1 MIINIV
7 KDDIA
12 IFNLVINSD
21 NNVIDF
27 TTLFISKKFY
37 IDMKLFIFSIC
48 AFRSIDIRV
57 RNIYSMFLYK
67 QLKLINSKM
76 NRSDMQFEYICY
88 ISGALYYYYSQPVP
102 RFHFTRPW
110 YNKRT
115 TY

>member
-1 MIINIV
+1 
-7 KDDIA
+7 
-12 IFNLVINSD
+12 
-21 NNVIDF
+21 
-27 TTLFISKKFY
+27 
-37 IDMKLFIFSIC
+37 
-48 AFRSIDIRV
+48 
-57 RNIYSMFLYK
+57 MFLYK
-67 QLKLINSKM
+67 RLNFIHKINKILKYCIQFNNKRKKKKKYILKM

>member
-1 MIINIV
+1 
-7 KDDIA
+7 
-12 IFNLVINSD
+12 
-21 NNVIDF
+21 
-27 TTLFISKKFY
+27 
-37 IDMKLFIFSIC
+37 
-48 AFRSIDIRV
+48 
-57 RNIYSMFLYK
+57 MFLYK
-67 QLKLINSKM
+67 RLNFIHKINKILKYYNSIIKGKKKKKYILKM